1 MNPGTSCP
9 PTHKCASC
17 KCRYACCCFL
27 CCSQEWFI
35 FLEIF
40 ATHFGK
46 HEKHGQVWPYCASSL
61 FANLRNAP
69 GVWSN
74 ISGQAIDSM
83 LIACVECPYK
93 GHATAIWC
101 KLWHLGDAFK
111 TVPFV
116 RCDGY
121 CGLLK
126 RLSLECIAALL
137 QNGVW
142 NCHQCLLT
150 VGWYTVYD
158 SFEIAVCL
166 AAGVC
171 EAASVE
177 RDCMICS
184 VKPSG
189 GTLASCHCTFVIGS
203 WFCSLLKIET
213 SCRCVELI
221 WIRWLL
227 ELIWIRWLLL
237 CP

>member
-1 MNPGTSCP
+1 MYFTLHHKFILVNCRSLFDLDKRMQDREEVSAPRCLGTLRAVHIIDLSTVLLSRDVNPGTSCP

-27 CCSQEWFI
+27 CCSQEWFV
-35 FLEIF
+35 FLETF
-40 ATHFGK
+40 ATHFSK

-74 ISGQAIDSM
+74 ISGQVIDSM
-83 LIACVECPYK
+83 LIVCVGCPYK

-101 KLWHLGDAFK
+101 QVYHLGDAFK
-111 TVPFV
+111 IVPFV
-116 RCDGY
+116 CCDGY

-150 VGWYTVYD
+150 VGWYTVYND
-158 SFEIAVCL
+158 SCVL
-166 AAGVC
+166 QQV
-171 EAASVE
+171 
-177 RDCMICS
+177 S
-184 VKPSG
+184 VK
-189 GTLASCHCTFVIGS
+189 LHL
-203 WFCSLLKIET
+203 WRET
-213 SCRCVELI
+213 A
-221 WIRWLL
+221 WLVL
-227 ELIWIRWLLL
+227 
-237 CP
+237 